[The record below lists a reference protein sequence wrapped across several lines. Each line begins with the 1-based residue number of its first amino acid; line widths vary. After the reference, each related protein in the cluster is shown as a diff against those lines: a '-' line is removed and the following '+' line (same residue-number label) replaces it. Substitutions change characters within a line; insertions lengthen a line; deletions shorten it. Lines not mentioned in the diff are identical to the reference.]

1 MLARSKIEGFFAH
14 VETQF
19 RPRYVHTY
27 KRFLDAPYVLDA
39 AALPCSGSYGVVRK
53 FNHQRTGEA
62 LAIKSFSKVFDEK
75 TTRKIL
81 REVGILELCNHQN
94 IVRLVEAF
102 RTDDDSP
109 SMHLVISPW
118 APCTL
123 HDFLHMP
130 EAMRETRCAWFQPGS
145 VESQREIN
153 RIMYELADAVGY
165 LHMNDIKHKDIK
177 PENILLHCEGNA
189 AEITPLITD
198 FGVSKMVSKDAR
210 TNFTDSTRAYLAPE
224 QLEKESSTLK
234 ADIWQLGCCFA
245 HLLALAGGG
254 KLAHDRLLDSYMRSE
269 DRNCSY
275 IIAKEHSSFMVALG
289 KICMGGNSTQ
299 KRLYGVT
306 AGMLE
311 VDPSERFDIGVV
323 RAALAKHADTGTKEE
338 SPVT

>member
-1 MLARSKIEGFFAH
+1 MLARPEIESFFAK
-14 VETQF
+14 VEKQF

-39 AALPCSGSYGVVRK
+39 TVLPCSGSFGVVRK
-53 FNHQRTGEA
+53 FNHRRTGEA
-62 LAIKSFSKVFDEK
+62 LAIKTFSRIFDDK

-81 REVGILELCNHQN
+81 REIGILEVCNHKN
-94 IVRLVEAF
+94 IVRFVEAF
-102 RTDDDSP
+102 RTDDHSQ

-118 APCTL
+118 APYTL

-130 EAMRETRCAWFQPGS
+130 EALRETRCAWFQPGS
-145 VESQREIN
+145 VESVREIH
-153 RIMYELADAVGY
+153 RIMYELADAVSY

-198 FGVSKMVSKDAR
+198 FGVSKMFSKDAQ
-210 TNFTDSTRAYLAPE
+210 TNFTDSTRVYLAPE
-224 QLEKESSTLK
+224 QLDKESSTLK

-269 DRNCSY
+269 DQSCSY

-289 KICMGGNSTQ
+289 KICMGGNSAQ
-299 KRLYGVT
+299 KRLYGVIS
-306 AGMLE
+306 GMLE
-311 VDPSERFDIGVV
+311 VDPSERVDIEVV
-323 RAALAKHADTGTKEE
+323 RAALAKYAGAGTK
-338 SPVT
+338 